1 VREPVGELLE
11 DAMEPVGEPVKVG
24 LSDPLKEVV
33 VDPLNDPVTLIDP
46 VPVLS
51 PDGVPP
57 LAVRPGLT
65 VPTVALPEG
74 LGVPPG
80 LTLPP
85 LGDPDPLATPV
96 PDPCAVAET
105 MLPEGELVKLCIPV
119 ELPAELG
126 VCPLGLTRPL
136 ALPRDVGLVETVRD
150 LATVVVPCVPDP
162 IPVELPEGL

>member
-1 VREPVGELLE
+1 MGELLE
-11 DAMEPVGEPVKVG
+11 DTREPVGEPVR
-24 LSDPLKEVV
+24 DPLKDPVSELVD
-33 VDPLNDPVTLIDP
+33 DPLKDPVTLRDP

-51 PDGVPP
+51 PDAVPP

-65 VPTVALPEG
+65 VPTVGLPEA

-85 LGDPDPLATPV
+85 LGDP
-96 PDPCAVAET
+96 T

-119 ELPAELG
+119 ELPAALG

-136 ALPRDVGLVETVRD
+136 GLPRGVGLVETVRD
-150 LATVVVPCVPDP
+150 PGTVVVPCVPDP